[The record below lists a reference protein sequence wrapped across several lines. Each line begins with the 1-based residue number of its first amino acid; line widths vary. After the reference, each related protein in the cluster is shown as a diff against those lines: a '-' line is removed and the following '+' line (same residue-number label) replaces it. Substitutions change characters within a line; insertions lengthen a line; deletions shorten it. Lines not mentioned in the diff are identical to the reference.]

1 MWIQP
6 ANELFIFPQENLH
19 EQLALGLLAGNVFDW
34 GAKEVALLME
44 SGTGL
49 RFEDALKFVN
59 PRPWLVDNLGGFQLT
74 FVKFIYSE
82 KATKFCKIS
91 TLNLSSLITVKAT
104 VEFS

>member
-1 MWIQP
+1 MWTQP

-59 PRPWLVDNLGGFQLT
+59 PRPWLVDNLGGFQLE
-74 FVKFIYSE
+74 FVSISWVINHMTCYKFECSHCMYV
-82 KATKFCKIS
+82 FHC
-91 TLNLSSLITVKAT
+91 
-104 VEFS
+104 